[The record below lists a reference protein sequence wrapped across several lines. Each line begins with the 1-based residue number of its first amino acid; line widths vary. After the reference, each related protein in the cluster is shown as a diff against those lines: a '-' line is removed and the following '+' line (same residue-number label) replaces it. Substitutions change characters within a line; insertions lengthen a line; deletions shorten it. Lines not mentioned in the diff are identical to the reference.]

1 MTMMNN
7 YMEKS
12 ILELSKCNIKLLYTI
27 EILFITK
34 AASKKPKIILKII
47 LSLVIYVCELQD

>member
-34 AASKKPKIILKII
+34 TASKKPKIILKII
-47 LSLVIYVCELQD
+47 PSLVIYVCELQD

>member
-34 AASKKPKIILKII
+34 TASNKPKIILKII
-47 LSLVIYVCELQD
+47 LRLVIYVCELQD